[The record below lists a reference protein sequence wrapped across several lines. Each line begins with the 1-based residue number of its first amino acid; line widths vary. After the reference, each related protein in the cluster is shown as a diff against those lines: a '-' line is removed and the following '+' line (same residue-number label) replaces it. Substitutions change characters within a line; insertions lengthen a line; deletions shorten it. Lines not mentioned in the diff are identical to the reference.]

1 MGEES
6 KEKKSNLQAV
16 EPVRSF
22 FVSSQYLVN
31 KIVDALE
38 KLDWDACMEYTI
50 DFKSIVISNMLI
62 KDKDPENVI
71 KEFDRLIDIYG
82 RPFMKWGNKF
92 VKQNM
97 ARKQLQKIIHML
109 GKYGMYIGQE
119 TIEFE
124 NLYYA
129 VDTIL
134 FDVNRLLPYALSNI
148 EIRNEIVTKL
158 EFLKNGIV
166 SKMDMPDKLL
176 LKVIHLIN
184 KVQTLLPSTAG
195 GTFSISS
202 NIKDIQQSFE
212 ELRTFLDFAKLIDR
226 KPELKEQVEKMIS
239 SEGKVTKE
247 TIEKIASTV
256 FDKKIQEFE
265 VKTEEEVGED

>member
-1 MGEES
+1 MQEKN
-6 KEKKSNLQAV
+6 KEKKASLQDV
-16 EPVRSF
+16 EHVASF
-22 FVSSQYLVN
+22 FVKSQYLVN

-38 KLDWDACMEYTI
+38 KLDWDTSTKYTI

-71 KEFDRLIDIYG
+71 KEFDRLINIYG
-82 RPFMKWGNKF
+82 RPFMKWGNNSI
-92 VKQNM
+92 KQSM

-119 TIEFE
+119 IIEFE

-134 FDVNRLLPYALSNI
+134 FDTNRLLPYALSDI

-176 LKVIHLIN
+176 LKVIQLIN
-184 KVQTLLPSTAG
+184 KVQTLLPSSAG
-195 GTFSISS
+195 STFGFSS
-202 NIKDIQQSFE
+202 NVKDVQQSFE
-212 ELRTFLDFAKLIDR
+212 ELRTFLDFAKLVDR

-247 TIEKIASTV
+247 AIEKIASTV

-265 VKTEEEVGED
+265 VKTEEEVVD